1 MVAEVDRSALEPV
14 VSYVIDRT
22 GLSMDGPRRAEVRS
36 RIAGAVALSAG
47 GDASKYRRLLERDE
61 AEFQALVDIL
71 TIGETYFFRHP
82 AQLAVLRD
90 EVLPERADAAGAAGG
105 LRLWSA
111 GCATGPEAYTLA
123 FLLDEAG
130 LSERARILATDL
142 SERTLD
148 VGRAGVY
155 GRWALRATTD
165 RQRATYFEPV
175 AQGFAVRPRFR
186 RTVEFRQQ
194 NLLAPFGPEPTAM
207 DVVMCRNVLIYLTS
221 DAVDQ
226 VARRLVAALKPGGW
240 LFTAAADPHLEV
252 EGLETVVTTAGLV
265 YRRGPVR
272 PRPARPARA
281 APPLASAP
289 VGQRPP
295 RRPVSLVEARR
306 EPERPIEIDAAGHA
320 ARVRALGDRGD
331 LAGALLAA
339 SAAIAAFPTSPEL
352 RFLHAVALLEAGRP
366 AEAAEAARAAVYLDP
381 TLAVAHLVLG
391 RAEAARENRANA
403 RRSFRNAAALLDAL
417 PADAPVPLAEGETA
431 GRLAT
436 IARGSIA

>member
-1 MVAEVDRSALEPV
+1 MVAEVDPAAVEPV

-22 GLSMDGPRRAEVRS
+22 GLSMDGPRRAEIRS
-36 RIAGAVALSAG
+36 RIAGAVALATG
-47 GDASKYRRLLERDE
+47 GDASEYRRLIERDGG
-61 AEFQALVDIL
+61 EFQALMDIL
-71 TIGETYFFRHP
+71 TIGETYFFRDP

-90 EVLPERADAAGAAGG
+90 TVLPERAGAAGAAGR

-123 FLLDEAG
+123 FLVDEAG
-130 LSERARILATDL
+130 LSPRAHILATDL

-155 GRWALRATTD
+155 GRWSLRATTD

-175 AQGFAVRPRFR
+175 AQGFAVRARFR
-186 RTVEFRQQ
+186 RSVDFRQQ
-194 NLLAPFGPEPTAM
+194 NLLEPFGPQLTAM

-226 VARRLVAALKPGGW
+226 VARHLVATLKPGGW

-252 EGLETVVTTAGLV
+252 EGLETVVTTAGLA

-272 PRPARPARA
+272 PQPARPARGA
-281 APPLASAP
+281 TPRLTAP
-289 VGQRPP
+289 VGQLAR
-295 RRPVSLVEARR
+295 RRPEPLVEALR
-306 EPERPIEIDAAGHA
+306 EPERRLRIDAAGHA

-331 LAGALLAA
+331 LAGALSAA
-339 SAAIAAFPTSPEL
+339 SAAIAAFPTAPEL
-352 RFLHAVALLEAGRP
+352 RFLHAVALLEAGQP

-381 TLAVAHLVLG
+381 ALAVAHLVLG
-391 RAEAARENRANA
+391 RAEAARENPANA

-431 GRLAT
+431 GRLAA
-436 IARGSIA
+436 IARGSLA